1 MGKDL
6 VVPSDEEEWEDWVE
20 RRAREK
26 REMAAKSSGRIAGD
40 MAAAEQGPL
49 GPFTTTDNGPVMV
62 GEPAIPSTVGVGSGA
77 DEEWPAESSRMA
89 QMRLSRSNPA
99 EPGRRAASNNA
110 GEKVRPP
117 KI

>member
-26 REMAAKSSGRIAGD
+26 REMATKSSGRTLGRLT
-40 MAAAEQGPL
+40 AAEQGPL
-49 GPFTTTDNGPVMV
+49 GPFGPTDNGPVML

-89 QMRLSRSNPA
+89 QMRLSRSNSA
-99 EPGRRAASNNA
+99 EVGRQAASSGA
-110 GEKVRPP
+110 SEKVRRPQ
-117 KI
+117 I